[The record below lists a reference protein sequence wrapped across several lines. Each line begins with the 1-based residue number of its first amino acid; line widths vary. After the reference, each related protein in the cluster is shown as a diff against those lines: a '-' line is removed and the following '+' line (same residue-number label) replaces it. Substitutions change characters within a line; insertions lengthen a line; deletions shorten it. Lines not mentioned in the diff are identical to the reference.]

1 MGRGRKGLRAVA
13 ACAVLLLILAT
24 VLSYFLPPELP
35 DEFKDGL
42 PEGYTA
48 SSSARD
54 AWLSVDAEGVARV
67 HPERCV
73 YKRELVIPEVING
86 IKVTGFYCDTENSAP
101 WIEKITFAATI
112 ETVGEFPLHKWSGL
126 REIVFKEGTRDLSKT
141 YLGTK
146 KNLKKLVIPKSVT
159 SMRADFL
166 LDGAQDMVVHFGGSE
181 AEWQA
186 LGRGAA
192 RLSEKYTV
200 VLHGLRRF
208 TRPHSELAAQIKRK
222 VKKQ

>member
-24 VLSYFLPPELP
+24 VSSYFLPPALP

-48 SSSARD
+48 STSARD
-54 AWLSVDAEGVARV
+54 GWLSVDAEGVARV

-86 IKVTGFYCDTENSAP
+86 IQVTGFYCDFENSAP
-101 WIEKITFAATI
+101 WIEKITFAATM

-126 REIVFKEGTRDLSKT
+126 REIVFKEGTKDLSNT

-146 KNLKKLVIPKSVT
+146 SSLEKLVIPASVT
-159 SMRADFL
+159 SLRYELVNAPESL
-166 LDGAQDMVVHFGGSE
+166 VIHFGGTE
-181 AEWQA
+181 EEWAA
-186 LGRGAA
+186 LGQGAKH
-192 RLSEKYTV
+192 LSEKYTV
-200 VLHGLRRF
+200 VFSSDG
-208 TRPHSELAAQIKRK
+208 SK
-222 VKKQ
+222 

>member
-24 VLSYFLPPELP
+24 VSSYFLPPALP

-48 SSSARD
+48 STSARD
-54 AWLSVDAEGVARV
+54 GWLSVDAEGVARV
-67 HPERCV
+67 HPDRCV

-86 IKVTGFYCDTENSAP
+86 IKVTGFYCDLENSAP
-101 WIEKITFAATI
+101 WIEKITFAATM

-126 REIVFKEGTRDLSKT
+126 REIVFKDGIRDLSDT
-141 YLGTK
+141 YLGNK
-146 KNLKKLVIPKSVT
+146 KNLKKLVIPASVT
-159 SMRADFL
+159 ALRQDFL
-166 LDGAQDMVVHFGGSE
+166 LSGAEDLVVHFGGTE
-181 AEWQA
+181 EEWAA
-186 LGRGAA
+186 LGQGAT

-200 VLHGLRRF
+200 VFSSDG
-208 TRPHSELAAQIKRK
+208 SK
-222 VKKQ
+222 